1 MIKLYYRDISKFSP
15 LIEEEEQQLVI
26 LVGQGDEQARKTL
39 IESHLLLV
47 TKIARQY
54 RQPNIELLDLI
65 QEGNLAL
72 IEAVDRFSPE
82 LGTRFSTFVVWRI
95 HKAIQK
101 FIGINNNLLSL
112 ETPIL
117 DEDGQMRFLSDSIVD
132 EENIMG
138 SPSCETVDFTMEQ
151 REIIELLQHR
161 MAKLSTKERKILEM
175 LYGIDGQ
182 KPKSIYEVASTLG
195 ICRQRLQRIVK
206 KAMRR
211 LK

>member
-15 LIEEEEQQLVI
+15 LTEEEEQQLVI
-26 LVGQGDEQARKTL
+26 LVGQGDEQARKIL

-101 FIGINNNLLSL
+101 FIGINNDLLSL

-175 LYGIDGQ
+175 LYGMDGQ

>member
-15 LIEEEEQQLVI
+15 LTEEEEQQLVI

-101 FIGINNNLLSL
+101 FIGVNNNLLSL

-138 SPSCETVDFTMEQ
+138 SPSCEAVDFTMEQ

-175 LYGIDGQ
+175 LYGMDGQ

>member
-15 LIEEEEQQLVI
+15 LTEEDEQQLVI

-82 LGTRFSTFVVWRI
+82 VGSKFSTFVVWRI

-101 FIGINNNLLSL
+101 FIGINNDLLSL

-138 SPSCETVDFTMEQ
+138 SPSCEAADFTMEQ
-151 REIIELLQHR
+151 RETIDQLQRR

-175 LYGIDGQ
+175 LYGMDGQ
-182 KPKSIYEVASTLG
+182 KPKTIYEVASAMG
-195 ICRQRLQRIVK
+195 ICRQRLQRIVEK
-206 KAMRR
+206 TMRR

>member
-15 LIEEEEQQLVI
+15 LTEEEEQQLVI
-26 LVGQGDEQARKTL
+26 LVGQGDEQARKIL

-82 LGTRFSTFVVWRI
+82 VGSRFSTFVVWRI

-175 LYGIDGQ
+175 LYGMDGQ

>member
-15 LIEEEEQQLVI
+15 LTEEDEQQLVI

-82 LGTRFSTFVVWRI
+82 VGSRFSTFVVWRI

-101 FIGINNNLLSL
+101 FIGINNDLLSL

-132 EENIMG
+132 EENILG
-138 SPSCETVDFTMEQ
+138 SPSCEAADFTMEQ
-151 REIIELLQHR
+151 RETIDQLQRR

-175 LYGIDGQ
+175 LYGMDGQ
-182 KPKSIYEVASTLG
+182 KPKTIYEVASALG
-195 ICRQRLQRIVK
+195 ICRQRLQRIVEK
-206 KAMRR
+206 TMRR

>member
-1 MIKLYYRDISKFSP
+1 MIKLYYRDISKFAP
-15 LIEEEEQQLVI
+15 LTEDEEQQLFI

-54 RQPNIELLDLI
+54 RQYKIELLDLI

-82 LGTRFSTFVVWRI
+82 VGSRFSTFVVWRI

-101 FIGINNNLLSL
+101 FIGINNDLLSL

-117 DEDGQMRFLSDSIVD
+117 DEDGQVRFLSDSIVD
-132 EENIMG
+132 EENILG

-151 REIIELLQHR
+151 RETIDQLQRR

-175 LYGIDGQ
+175 LYGMDGQ
-182 KPKSIYEVASTLG
+182 KPKTIYEVASAMG
-195 ICRQRLQRIVK
+195 ICRQRLQRIVEK
-206 KAMRR
+206 TMRR

>member
-1 MIKLYYRDISKFSP
+1 MIKLYYRDISKFS
-15 LIEEEEQQLVI
+15 LLTGEEEQQLVI
-26 LVGQGDEQARKTL
+26 LVGQGDEQARKAL

-175 LYGIDGQ
+175 LYGMDGQ

>member
-15 LIEEEEQQLVI
+15 LTEEDEQQLVI

-82 LGTRFSTFVVWRI
+82 VGSRFSTFVVWRI

-101 FIGINNNLLSL
+101 FIGINNDLLSL

-132 EENIMG
+132 EENILG
-138 SPSCETVDFTMEQ
+138 SPSCEAADFTMEQ
-151 REIIELLQHR
+151 RETIDQLQRR

-175 LYGIDGQ
+175 LYGMDGQ
-182 KPKSIYEVASTLG
+182 KPKTIYEVASAMG
-195 ICRQRLQRIVK
+195 ICRQRLQRIVEK
-206 KAMRR
+206 TMRR

>member
-15 LIEEEEQQLVI
+15 LTEEDEQQLVI

-82 LGTRFSTFVVWRI
+82 VGSKFSTFVVWRI

-101 FIGINNNLLSL
+101 FIGINNDLLSL

-138 SPSCETVDFTMEQ
+138 SPSCEAADFTMEQ

-175 LYGIDGQ
+175 LYGMDGQ
-182 KPKSIYEVASTLG
+182 KPKTIYEVASAMG
-195 ICRQRLQRIVK
+195 ICRQRLQRIVEK
-206 KAMRR
+206 TMRR

>member
-15 LIEEEEQQLVI
+15 LTEEEEQQLVI
-26 LVGQGDEQARKTL
+26 LVGQGDEQARKIL

-54 RQPNIELLDLI
+54 RQYKIELLDLI

-101 FIGINNNLLSL
+101 FIGINNDLLSL

-175 LYGIDGQ
+175 LYGMDGQ

>member
-15 LIEEEEQQLVI
+15 LTEEEEQQLVI

-175 LYGIDGQ
+175 LYGMDGQ

>member
-15 LIEEEEQQLVI
+15 LTEEEEQQLVI
-26 LVGQGDEQARKTL
+26 LVGQGDEQARKIL

-151 REIIELLQHR
+151 REIVELLQHR

-175 LYGIDGQ
+175 LYGMDGQ

>member
-15 LIEEEEQQLVI
+15 LTEEEEQQLVI

-182 KPKSIYEVASTLG
+182 KPKSIYEVASILG

>member
-15 LIEEEEQQLVI
+15 LTEEEEQQLVI
-26 LVGQGDEQARKTL
+26 LVWQGDEQARKTL

-101 FIGINNNLLSL
+101 FIGVNNNLLSL

-175 LYGIDGQ
+175 LYGMDGQ

>member
-15 LIEEEEQQLVI
+15 LTEEEEQQLVI

-132 EENIMG
+132 EETIMG
-138 SPSCETVDFTMEQ
+138 SPSCEAVDFTMEQ

-175 LYGIDGQ
+175 LYGMDGQ

>member
-15 LIEEEEQQLVI
+15 LTEEEEQQLVI
-26 LVGQGDEQARKTL
+26 LVGQGDEQARKIL

-175 LYGIDGQ
+175 LYGMDGQ

>member
-1 MIKLYYRDISKFSP
+1 MIKLYYRDISKFS
-15 LIEEEEQQLVI
+15 LLTGEEEQQLVI

-101 FIGINNNLLSL
+101 FIGINKNLLSL

-138 SPSCETVDFTMEQ
+138 SPSCETIDFTMEQ

-175 LYGIDGQ
+175 LYGMDGQ

>member
-1 MIKLYYRDISKFSP
+1 MQF
-15 LIEEEEQQLVI
+15 
-26 LVGQGDEQARKTL
+26 
-39 IESHLLLV
+39 
-47 TKIARQY
+47 
-54 RQPNIELLDLI
+54 LDLI

-175 LYGIDGQ
+175 LYGMDGQ

>member
-15 LIEEEEQQLVI
+15 LTEEDEQQLVI

-82 LGTRFSTFVVWRI
+82 VGSKFSTFVVWRI

-101 FIGINNNLLSL
+101 FIGINNDLLSL

-132 EENIMG
+132 EENILG
-138 SPSCETVDFTMEQ
+138 SPSCEAADFTMEQ

-175 LYGIDGQ
+175 LYGMDGQ
-182 KPKSIYEVASTLG
+182 KPKTIYEVASAMG
-195 ICRQRLQRIVK
+195 ICRQRLQRIVEK
-206 KAMRR
+206 TMRR

>member
-15 LIEEEEQQLVI
+15 LIEEEEQQLII

>member
-15 LIEEEEQQLVI
+15 LTEEEEQQLVI

-82 LGTRFSTFVVWRI
+82 VGSRFSTFVVWRI

-101 FIGINNNLLSL
+101 FIGINNDLLSL

-132 EENIMG
+132 EENILG
-138 SPSCETVDFTMEQ
+138 SPSCEAADFTMEQ
-151 REIIELLQHR
+151 RETIDQLQRR

-175 LYGIDGQ
+175 LYGMDGQ
-182 KPKSIYEVASTLG
+182 KPKTIYEVASAMG
-195 ICRQRLQRIVK
+195 ICRQRLQRIVEK
-206 KAMRR
+206 TMRR

>member
-15 LIEEEEQQLVI
+15 LTEEEEQQLVI

-132 EENIMG
+132 EENSMG
-138 SPSCETVDFTMEQ
+138 SPSCEAVDFTMEQ
-151 REIIELLQHR
+151 REMIELLQHR

-175 LYGIDGQ
+175 LYGMDGQ
-182 KPKSIYEVASTLG
+182 RPKSINEVAKVLG
-195 ICRQRLQRIVK
+195 ISRQRTQRIVDNV
-206 KAMRR
+206 MRR

>member
-15 LIEEEEQQLVI
+15 LTEEDEQQLVI

-82 LGTRFSTFVVWRI
+82 VGSRFSTFVVWRI

-101 FIGINNNLLSL
+101 FIGINNDLLSL

-138 SPSCETVDFTMEQ
+138 SPSCEAADFTMEQ

-175 LYGIDGQ
+175 LYGMDGQ
-182 KPKSIYEVASTLG
+182 KPKTIYEVASAMG
-195 ICRQRLQRIVK
+195 ICRQRLQRIVEK
-206 KAMRR
+206 TMRR